1 MPTDVPALPDV
12 RPFAELA
19 RGPVASVF
27 KAFDASTGEIVLLKA
42 LRPGAAADA
51 GRRARFA
58 DEARLAA
65 TVVHPNVVRVRR
77 VSADGA
83 ALVADWVEGRDLQAV
98 LDAHGALPAALAAYV
113 AREAA
118 QGLAAVHAAG
128 IVHRDVKPANVL
140 LGADGSVRL
149 TDFGLASL
157 AAEPEAGLEVRGTL
171 ATLAPEIVRGGE
183 ARPASDVFSLG
194 AVLVHALTG
203 VSPFAAATA
212 SDTLDA
218 VLHADA
224 AGGLAADPRV
234 PPTLAATAAAA
245 LDRDPDTRPT
255 ADALARHLD
264 ALAGAVG
271 RAGAADLAA
280 FLDDPAAYRPPA
292 PDVAPASLAGLEPPV
307 RAEHEAAGP
316 RADARP
322 PVRSRSRRL
331 GLVAGLATVALVG
344 VIVRSAR
351 DSAPARRPALA
362 EAPARGPLTIQPSAP
377 DTAGLTLADAF
388 SAPDVGDTAGA
399 ETPEPAAMPSPS
411 SATPTSRPE
420 PLPSGAAPSGVAPS
434 GAPPAESPP
443 AAAEPAPVL
452 TGTLAV
458 AAEPWAAVRID
469 GRAVGTTPFA
479 PVVLAAGT
487 HEVAFENPGFPTYTT
502 TVRVLPGETARAAV
516 SLWQTVARVTLDVAP
531 WAVVWVDGR
540 RWDTVPPQTRPL
552 TLAPGA
558 HTLRFEHPTLGSR
571 ETTLRVAAGEQ
582 RTVQIRLTGPPR

>member
-1 MPTDVPALPDV
+1 MPTDAPALPDV

-27 KAFDASTGEIVLLKA
+27 KAFDASTGEVVLLKA

-51 GRRARFA
+51 GLRARFA
-58 DEARLAA
+58 DEARLAS
-65 TVVHPNVVRVRR
+65 TVSHANVVRVRR
-77 VSADGA
+77 VADDGA
-83 ALVADWVEGRDLQAV
+83 ALVAEWVEGRDLQAV

-194 AVLVHALTG
+194 AVLAHALTG
-203 VSPFAAATA
+203 ASPFAGATA

-234 PPTLAATAAAA
+234 PPALAAAAAAA
-245 LDRDPDTRPT
+245 LDRDPGTRPT
-255 ADALARHLD
+255 ADALARRFD

-271 RAGAADLAA
+271 RADAADLAT

-292 PDVAPASLAGLEPPV
+292 PDAAAVPAAPPPDV
-307 RAEHEAAGP
+307 HAAP
-316 RADARP
+316 RT
-322 PVRSRSRRL
+322 PVRSRRLRLGVAAALAAAVLVGTVAVRSRR
-331 GLVAGLATVALVG
+331 APPPAPRQTV
-344 VIVRSAR
+344 
-351 DSAPARRPALA
+351 A
-362 EAPARGPLTIQPSAP
+362 EAPARGPLTIQSPPSAP
-377 DTAGLTLADAF
+377 DTAGLSLADAF
-388 SAPDVGDTAGA
+388 TVPEADVTTGT
-399 ETPEPAAMPSPS
+399 ETPPPGIVPAPS
-411 SATPTSRPE
+411 SVTPTSRPE
-420 PLPSGAAPSGVAPS
+420 PAPSGAAPSGA
-434 GAPPAESPP
+434 APAESPP
-443 AAAEPAPVL
+443 APAEPAPVS
-452 TGTLAV
+452 TGTLTV
-458 AAEPWAAVRID
+458 AAEPWASVRID
-469 GRAVGTTPFA
+469 GRAVGTTPLA

-502 TVRVLPGETARAAV
+502 TVRVLPGEAARTAV

-540 RWDTVPPQTRPL
+540 RWDTVPPQARPL
-552 TLAPGA
+552 ALAPGA

-582 RTVQIRLTGPPR
+582 RTVQIRLSGPPR